1 MGCCCKRKT
10 VLIEFSAEIIQ
21 RLASKELQCHYTF
34 FGLHFRSNLEIPG
47 AKPSSQFLPQPDV
60 EVYFGIAPYST
71 KEDLSRTEE
80 LTYVSAD
87 RNAAGEPALRIWKVA
102 RGAFVRLAY
111 EDGTQFWLD
120 GKLETVW
127 VTWPDSLSLENSTSY
142 LLGPVL
148 GVVLRMRGVTC
159 LHASAVSIG
168 DRGVAF
174 VGSAGTGKSTTA
186 AAFARQGYGVI
197 SDDIVALVERE
208 GAFLLMPAYPH
219 LCLWPESV
227 KILYGTPE
235 ALPRFTLDWDKRRL
249 DLGEL
254 GTRFESRSLALGAI
268 YLLGDRRPDPAPYVE
283 TIQLQSALLSLV
295 ADTYANKILDRDMR
309 AKEFD
314 VLGQLV
320 SRVPVRRVYPNRD
333 AARIAD
339 LCRVVQKD
347 YESLSFPTSASS

>member
-1 MGCCCKRKT
+1 MH
-10 VLIEFSAEIIQ
+10 F
-21 RLASKELQCHYTF
+21 HYTF

-47 AKPSSQFLPQPDV
+47 AKSSSQFPPKPDIKV
-60 EVYFGIAPYST
+60 HFGIAPYST
-71 KEDLSRTEE
+71 KKDFSRTEE
-80 LTYVSAD
+80 LTYVSSD
-87 RNAAGEPALRIWKVA
+87 TNAAGEPALRIWKVA

-120 GKLETVW
+120 GELGTVW
-127 VTWPDSLSLENSTSY
+127 VTWPDKLSLENSTSY

-174 VGSAGTGKSTTA
+174 VGSAGAGKSTTA

-197 SDDIVALVERE
+197 SDDIVALVESE
-208 GAFLLMPAYPH
+208 GTFRLMPAYPH

-227 KILYGTPE
+227 KMLYGSSE

-249 DLGEL
+249 DLGEQ
-254 GTRFESRSLALGAI
+254 GMRFESRSLPLSAI
-268 YLLGDRRPDPAPYVE
+268 YLLGDRRLDPAPYVE
-283 TIQLQSALLSLV
+283 AIRLQSALLSLI
-295 ADTYANKILDRDMR
+295 ADTYASKILDRDMR
-309 AKEFD
+309 AKEFE

-320 SRVPVRRVYPNRD
+320 SRVPIRRVYPNRD
-333 AARIAD
+333 AARIQD
-339 LCRVVQKD
+339 LCRVIQKD
-347 YESLSFPTSASS
+347 YESLGFPTSASS